1 MAANNMYSWA
11 EYYDLT
17 QSGLSGDIPFFLEM
31 ARQADG
37 EILDLACGTGRIS
50 IPLAEAGHQVT
61 GLDLST
67 EMLARAE
74 QKAKER
80 GVLDRLAF
88 LQGDMRKFELRKKF
102 PLIMIPFRSFL
113 HLLHIHE
120 QMKALSCIRQHLSP
134 GGKFVM
140 NVFVP
145 AISHLYEESERMS
158 LRGTYPLESG
168 DEIAMWDYT
177 RYDHFQ
183 QLCEVTRTY
192 ERTNNEGLVTEKVV
206 GRFTLRYIF
215 PAELHHLLRLNGFK
229 VVQRYGSFNKD
240 PFDQKSTELVIVA
253 EAR

>member
-80 GVLDRLAF
+80 GVLDRL
-88 LQGDMRKFELRKKF
+88 
-102 PLIMIPFRSFL
+102 
-113 HLLHIHE
+113 
-120 QMKALSCIRQHLSP
+120 
-134 GGKFVM
+134 
-140 NVFVP
+140 
-145 AISHLYEESERMS
+145 
-158 LRGTYPLESG
+158 
-168 DEIAMWDYT
+168 
-177 RYDHFQ
+177 
-183 QLCEVTRTY
+183 
-192 ERTNNEGLVTEKVV
+192 
-206 GRFTLRYIF
+206 
-215 PAELHHLLRLNGFK
+215 
-229 VVQRYGSFNKD
+229 
-240 PFDQKSTELVIVA
+240 
-253 EAR
+253 